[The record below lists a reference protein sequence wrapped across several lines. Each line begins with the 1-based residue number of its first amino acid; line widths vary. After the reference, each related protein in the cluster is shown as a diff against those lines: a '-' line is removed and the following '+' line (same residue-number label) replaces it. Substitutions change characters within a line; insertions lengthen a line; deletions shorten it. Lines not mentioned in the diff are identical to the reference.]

1 MGRRVQQFH
10 HHREAVVKTHSIL
23 GHLGILVARR
33 QMTQSADGG
42 LGDVLSV
49 AGAEHRSHQGF
60 DASNLSR
67 GEPVWKKR
75 ANKDVGF
82 QRRYVRFVVKQEEKH
97 FLKRYVPDTP

>member
-1 MGRRVQQFH
+1 M
-10 HHREAVVKTHSIL
+10 KTHSIL

-33 QMTQSADGG
+33 QMTQGADGR

-67 GEPVWKKR
+67 R
-75 ANKDVGF
+75 ASV
-82 QRRYVRFVVKQEEKH
+82 
-97 FLKRYVPDTP
+97 